1 MTASTSKTKR
11 RRHAGSANVSTVT
24 KPARHVARPTGATK
38 DAADRDDTAH
48 SAPLQRDVDSN
59 EATQLDAIFEEPLH
73 VDDDAIVDDPDS
85 TGSRRR

>member
-1 MTASTSKTKR
+1 MMASTSKTKR

-24 KPARHVARPTGATK
+24 KPTRHIERPTGATK
-38 DAADRDDTAH
+38 GGADRDDTAS

-59 EATQLDAIFEEPLH
+59 EATQLDAILEEPLH
-73 VDDDAIVDDPDS
+73 VDDDAIADDPDS